1 VSSGLDVLGALSA
14 SMPQAP
20 GPGEDPGLV
29 VVGTVYAID
38 VPNVRVQ
45 VMIRGALMWLP
56 AEPGRYRVAATTL
69 SVSQG
74 KARVLVS
81 STTGRP
87 VLVLGPV
94 DSDAAVQA
102 GTVTATA
109 SSPPTVT
116 LTLRGVSR
124 TLPAIPSTYTV
135 SSQAWVLTD
144 DWGTPVLVLGPTTA
158 AADGTPT
165 APTPPPGATTVAFTT
180 TISPTW
186 SSTWEVKVG
195 HWTDEGSYWNTGRYG
210 GSSTLYEGDKYG
222 SGSLRGLATY
232 GDQIVNLGALSI
244 QSIGVAV
251 RGVGL
256 SPADAGSAVTLQGAP
271 YGSKPAGMP
280 AASGDTVTVVPGP
293 GPLQALTSPM
303 CEALRTGA
311 AKSLALVGATY
322 AACAG
327 AGNGDG
333 MVLTVTGTRAA

>member
-1 VSSGLDVLGALSA
+1 MIAELDVLGAVSRAL
-14 SMPQAP
+14 PQAP
-20 GPGEDPGLV
+20 APGEDPAVV
-29 VVGTVYAID
+29 VVGTVFAVDI
-38 VPNVRVQ
+38 PNRRAQ
-45 VMIRGALMWLP
+45 VAIRGAVMWLP
-56 AEPGRYRVAATTL
+56 AQPGRYRVVAGSLTTT
-69 SVSQG
+69 QG
-74 KARVLVS
+74 LARVLLS
-81 STTGRP
+81 TTTGRP
-87 VLVLGPV
+87 ILVLGPV
-94 DSDAAVQA
+94 DPDVAVQA
-102 GTVTATA
+102 GTVTATT

-116 LTLRGVSR
+116 LTLRGTSYA
-124 TLPAIPSTYTV
+124 LPAIPSTYTV
-135 SSQAWVLTD
+135 SSRAWVITD

-165 APTPPPGATTVAFTT
+165 APTPPPAATTVSFTT
-180 TISPTW
+180 TIGPTW
-186 SSTWEVKVG
+186 SSTWSAKVG

-210 GSSTLYEGDKYG
+210 GSSTLYEGNKYG

-271 YGSKPAGMP
+271 NGSKPAGMP
-280 AASGDTVTVVPGP
+280 ATSGDTVTVVPGP
-293 GPLQALTSPM
+293 GPAQALTPAM